1 MFNVVLDSAISLDPQ
16 KAKMEATHSANVLG
30 TDVIDRLDLG
40 HAKQESIIPQ
50 L

>member
-1 MFNVVLDSAISLDPQ
+1 
-16 KAKMEATHSANVLG
+16 MEVTYGANVFG

-40 HAKQESIIPQ
+40 HAKQESTIPQ

>member
-1 MFNVVLDSAISLDPQ
+1 
-16 KAKMEATHSANVLG
+16 MEATYGANVFE

-40 HAKQESIIPQ
+40 HAKQESTVPQ

>member
-1 MFNVVLDSAISLDPQ
+1 
-16 KAKMEATHSANVLG
+16 MEATHGSNVFG
-30 TDVIDRLDLG
+30 TDVTDRLDLG